1 MRVCKALAG
10 ASETVAISI
19 TNTVPINVLRQSPLL
34 QFETFQSLECS
45 SFADLSA
52 PFSK

>member
-19 TNTVPINVLRQSPLL
+19 TNTAPISVVLRQSPLL
-34 QFETFQSLECS
+34 RFETFQSLECS
-45 SFADLSA
+45 SFAD
-52 PFSK
+52 